1 MSVILIGLDYLKS
14 YVSLSNNPTLLLQ
27 HRYASLLSKGS
38 RNLHQFSRSA
48 QLQLQC
54 SAISQNFV
62 ILGGSGDLATTKI
75 IPGLFD
81 LCKQY
86 SALSKPTNP
95 EKSTQSAQAMVSS
108 TAFNYDDF
116 SVKLAA
122 RSDWSDEFLKNK
134 LRNILSP
141 KVKESSSANTLHEQ
155 LVTEF
160 LCKCSYTCV
169 EAYDTNALSL
179 LLNKRN
185 EHENKNN
192 ENRNENKNRN
202 ENVNGND
209 TENEINGEGKKIRNI
224 VYFALPPKQY
234 LPALNA
240 IKDIQNKGIQDV
252 EKYNGMNKT
261 VKTKATELIKM
272 KSDAVNLIEIVLEK
286 PIGYDTET
294 ALEITDLA
302 LSAVKNREENIWCV
316 DHYIAKD
323 VAVAILPL
331 KTSKIPSIS
340 RLFYEYWNDNYISD
354 VNIVFSDTGI
364 LDGRSGYFDECGITR
379 DILQNHLIQLLALIC
394 ADIDVVSTLNNS
406 IDYSKEEEKNEISI
420 SNYNDIEN
428 DKTRKDGNSA
438 RINTDNKIIENSNNN
453 DINNDDENIKD
464 SDKEKSYVIN
474 NIKSSNDNDVNWSN
488 MENND
493 RSNLISEMRSQVLD
507 SIPPLLPSDL
517 ILGQYDSYSSEK
529 GVSINTKTSTFSSCE
544 IQVRERSIINTLTTD
559 IC

>member
-1 MSVILIGLDYLKS
+1 MRQFPLLWSGVFRVSVILIALDYLKS
-14 YVSLSNNPTLLLQ
+14 YAYSLSNNPTLLLQ
-27 HRYASLLSKGS
+27 QRFASLLSKRS
-38 RNLHQFSRSA
+38 LNLHQFSRSA
-48 QLQLQC
+48 QFRLQC

-86 SALSKPTNP
+86 SALSKPTNR
-95 EKSTQSAQAMVSS
+95 EKSAQSTQAVVSS
-108 TAFNYDDF
+108 TGFNYDDF

-141 KVKESSSANTLHEQ
+141 NTKEPSSKNSLHEQ

-160 LCKCSYTCV
+160 LGKCSYTCV
-169 EAYDTNALSL
+169 EAYDINALSL
-179 LLNKRN
+179 LLKKRN
-185 EHENKNN
+185 EHENENN
-192 ENRNENKNRN
+192 DEKRN
-202 ENVNGND
+202 ENVNGN
-209 TENEINGEGKKIRNI
+209 ENEINGERKNVRNI

-240 IKDIQNKGIQDV
+240 IKNIQNKEIQDID
-252 EKYNGMNKT
+252 KHNDINKT
-261 VKTKATELIKM
+261 LKTKKTEEVITIKNEAQKKKNEM
-272 KSDAVNLIEIVLEK
+272 QNLIEIVLEK

-294 ALEITDLA
+294 AMEITDLA

-323 VAVAILPL
+323 LAVAILPL

-340 RLFYEYWNDNYISD
+340 RLFYEFWNDNYISD

-394 ADIDVVSTLNNS
+394 ADIDVISTLNNY
-406 IDYSKEEEKNEISI
+406 IDYSKEEEKREILMI
-420 SNYNDIEN
+420 NNNDIN
-428 DKTRKDGNSA
+428 
-438 RINTDNKIIENSNNN
+438 DNKNIKDDSIENIDTNNNIKNSNNN
-453 DINNDDENIKD
+453 DINWLNLK
-464 SDKEKSYVIN
+464 N
-474 NIKSSNDNDVNWSN
+474 N
-488 MENND
+488 E
-493 RSNLISEMRSQVLD
+493 RSNLISEMRSRVLH
-507 SIPPLLPSDL
+507 SIPSLLHSDL
-517 ILGQYDSYSSEK
+517 TLGQYDSYSSEK

-544 IQVRERSIINTLTTD
+544 IQVTEQLIINYQYTNY
-559 IC
+559 

>member
-1 MSVILIGLDYLKS
+1 MQSCAGMQQIPLLWSGVLRVSVILIALEYLKS
-14 YVSLSNNPTLLLQ
+14 YAFSLSNNPTLLLQ
-27 HRYASLLSKGS
+27 QRYASLLSKRS
-38 RNLHQFSRSA
+38 LNLHQFSRSA

-86 SALSKPTNP
+86 SALSKSTNP
-95 EKSTQSAQAMVSS
+95 EKSTQSTQAVVSS
-108 TAFNYDDF
+108 TGFRYDDF

-141 KVKESSSANTLHEQ
+141 NIKEPSSKNSLHEQ

-160 LCKCSYTCV
+160 LGKCSYICV

-192 ENRNENKNRN
+192 NENRN
-202 ENVNGND
+202 
-209 TENEINGEGKKIRNI
+209 ENEINGEGKNVRNI

-240 IKDIQNKGIQDV
+240 IKNIQNKEIQDNN
-252 EKYNGMNKT
+252 KNNNINKT
-261 VKTKATELIKM
+261 FQTETTEVINKQNGTEKKKKKM
-272 KSDAVNLIEIVLEK
+272 QNLIEIVLEK

-294 ALEITDLA
+294 AVEITDLA

-323 VAVAILPL
+323 LAVAILPL

-394 ADIDVVSTLNNS
+394 ADIDVISTLNNDV
-406 IDYSKEEEKNEISI
+406 DYSNEEQKREKSMI
-420 SNYNDIEN
+420 
-428 DKTRKDGNSA
+428 
-438 RINTDNKIIENSNNN
+438 NNN
-453 DINNDDENIKD
+453 DINPNKNIKD
-464 SDKEKSYVIN
+464 NNSEKIKINN
-474 NIKSSNDNDVNWSN
+474 NIKNDNYNDINDINWLN
-488 MENND
+488 LKNNE
-493 RSNLISEMRSQVLD
+493 RSNLISEMRSKVLH

-544 IQVRERSIINTLTTD
+544 IQVMR
-559 IC
+559 

>member
-1 MSVILIGLDYLKS
+1 MQSCAGMRQLPLLWFGVFRVSVILIALDYLKS
-14 YVSLSNNPTLLLQ
+14 YAFSLSNNPTLPLQ
-27 HRYASLLSKGS
+27 QRYASLLSKKS
-38 RNLHQFSRSA
+38 LNLHQFSRSA
-48 QLQLQC
+48 QFQC

-86 SALSKPTNP
+86 STLSKSTNP
-95 EKSTQSAQAMVSS
+95 EKSTQSTQAVVSS
-108 TAFNYDDF
+108 SGFNYDDF

-141 KVKESSSANTLHEQ
+141 NTKKPSSKNSLHEQ

-160 LCKCSYTCV
+160 LEKCSYTCV

-179 LLNKRN
+179 LLNRRN
-185 EHENKNN
+185 ENENKNN
-192 ENRNENKNRN
+192 NEN
-202 ENVNGND
+202 ENVNGNE
-209 TENEINGEGKKIRNI
+209 TENRNEDKNESIGEGKNVRNI

-240 IKDIQNKGIQDV
+240 IKNIQNKEVQDIDKNNDINKALQTKTTEV
-252 EKYNGMNKT
+252 MNIKNECEKKKNEMQ
-261 VKTKATELIKM
+261 
-272 KSDAVNLIEIVLEK
+272 NLIEIVLEK

-294 ALEITDLA
+294 AVEITDLA

-323 VAVAILPL
+323 LAVAILPL

-340 RLFYEYWNDNYISD
+340 RLFNEYWNDDYISD

-379 DILQNHLIQLLALIC
+379 DILQNHLIQLLALVC
-394 ADIDVVSTLNNS
+394 ADIDVISTLNHS
-406 IDYSKEEEKNEISI
+406 IDYSKEEEKREISI
-420 SNYNDIEN
+420 KNNDMKNGKNINDNNNEKINSSNNI
-428 DKTRKDGNSA
+428 K
-438 RINTDNKIIENSNNN
+438 NSNNN
-453 DINNDDENIKD
+453 DINWLNLK
-464 SDKEKSYVIN
+464 N
-474 NIKSSNDNDVNWSN
+474 N
-488 MENND
+488 E
-493 RSNLISEMRSQVLD
+493 RSNLISEMRCKVLH

-544 IQVRERSIINTLTTD
+544 IQVRK
-559 IC
+559 